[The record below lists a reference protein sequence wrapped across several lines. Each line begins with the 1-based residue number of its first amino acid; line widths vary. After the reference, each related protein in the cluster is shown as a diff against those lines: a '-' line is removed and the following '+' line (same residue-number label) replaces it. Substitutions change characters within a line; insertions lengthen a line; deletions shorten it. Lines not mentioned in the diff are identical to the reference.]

1 MNIGELILEYRS
13 KHKLSQRQFA
23 KKCGDISNGY
33 ISMLENNVNPATNKG
48 ITPTIDKLKL
58 IANGMD
64 MNLDDL
70 FRLVDDM
77 PVSLASDTEPTKQPV
92 LSDRALKVARAY
104 DQMSGYGKAII
115 DAIITQENLHKH
127 IFIANVRNDLVLD
140 GTGRWEVKASAISEQ
155 CEPETDDDFSYSG
168 KQESDVRVLE

>member
-1 MNIGELILEYRS
+1 MTQDDLARELGVS
-13 KHKLSQRQFA
+13 KQT
-23 KKCGDISNGY
+23 ISNYERNKRKPGY
-33 ISMLENNVNPATNKG
+33 EELEAIADIFNVPMG
-48 ITPTIDKLKL
+48 FFLSEQEQREKLNQIYKSYNTL
-58 IANGMD
+58 NRGKEIGGE
-64 MNLDDL
+64 
-70 FRLVDDM
+70 RV
-77 PVSLASDTEPTKQPV
+77 VSLEQASTCESS
-92 LSDRALKVARAY
+92 LSAKSIAVARAY

-155 CEPETDDDFSYSG
+155 CEPETDDNFSYSG

>member
-92 LSDRALKVARAY
+92 LSERALKVARAY

-115 DAIITQENLHKH
+115 ESVVEQEKQFKVARRMAIIETADDSDIYARYHAKQ
-127 IFIANVRNDLVLD
+127 
-140 GTGRWEVKASAISEQ
+140 EVKEL
-155 CEPETDDDFSYSG
+155 ETENAETRTAVPD
-168 KQESDVRVLE
+168 

>member
-1 MNIGELILEYRS
+1 MNDSDTFGSRLREAR
-13 KHKLSQRQFA
+13 KA
-23 KKCGDISNGY
+23 
-33 ISMLENNVNPATNKG
+33 
-48 ITPTIDKLKL
+48 LKL
-58 IANGMD
+58 TQKQLGERIGAKHNSVSDWENDKNMPDPDTIVRLCEALRADPGYLL
-64 MNLDDL
+64 MN
-70 FRLVDDM
+70 
-77 PVSLASDTEPTKQPV
+77 TQEQPTAPNNITDIP

-115 DAIITQENLHKH
+115 DAIITQENLHRH

-155 CEPETDDDFSYSG
+155 CEPETDDDFRYPS